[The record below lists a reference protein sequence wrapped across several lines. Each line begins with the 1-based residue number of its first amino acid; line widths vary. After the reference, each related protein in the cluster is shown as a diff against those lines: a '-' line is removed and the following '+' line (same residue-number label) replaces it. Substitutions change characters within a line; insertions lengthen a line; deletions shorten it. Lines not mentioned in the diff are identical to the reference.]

1 MTTKDDDEAARKQ
14 RAERLRRRIEEL
26 GSGKGISKPPTPRE
40 ITDQAAEEELRKERG
55 SDKEGK
61 Q

>member
-14 RAERLRRRIEEL
+14 RAERLRQRIDEL
-26 GSGKGISKPPTPRE
+26 GSRKDTAKPPTPRE
-40 ITDQAAEEELRKERG
+40 ITDHAAEEELRKERG